1 MGTEEKE
8 EEEED
13 GEDMEDEKDP
23 MAEDFSNIKVPLS
36 YSVVDPNTDLI
47 LAQFGSVSRFMSSI
61 LKQKFKNNF

>member
-1 MGTEEKE
+1 MGTEEK
-8 EEEED
+8 EED

-47 LAQFGSVSRFMSSI
+47 LAQF
-61 LKQKFKNNF
+61 KPKFQNNF

>member
-1 MGTEEKE
+1 MGTEEK

-36 YSVVDPNTDLI
+36 YSVVDPI
-47 LAQFGSVSRFMSSI
+47 WIRIQVYEI
-61 LKQKFKNNF
+61 NF

>member
-47 LAQFGSVSRFMSSI
+47 LAQFGSGSRFMRSI
-61 LKQKFKNNF
+61 FKPKFQNNF

>member
-23 MAEDFSNIKVPLS
+23 MAEDFSNIKVPI
-36 YSVVDPNTDLI
+36 NC
-47 LAQFGSVSRFMSSI
+47 FR
-61 LKQKFKNNF
+61 NNV